1 MGIDNQVEHVD
12 KVEPFSLDE
21 IDNHLVKLDDFELD
35 EVPDVPLFDHLEIRD
50 RTTAHAA
57 MLKWTMLD
65 CAFSLN
71 ALEPKW
77 PLR

>member
-12 KVEPFSLDE
+12 KVKHVDKVEGFRLDE

-57 MLKWTMLD
+57 MLKLT
-65 CAFSLN
+65 
-71 ALEPKW
+71 
-77 PLR
+77 LRI